1 MESFFLAVKVKT
13 HQTQFSQN
21 RVGHEKVFK
30 NFKDKVFGKAKNDYS
45 IKARFCLFL
54 TRDKKSQTQ
63 NYAQKNNLGN
73 RRNS

>member
-13 HQTQFSQN
+13 HQAQFSQN

-30 NFKDKVFGKAKNDYS
+30 NFKNKVFDQAKNDYS

-54 TRDKKSQTQ
+54 TLDKKTQTQ
-63 NYAQKNNLGN
+63 NYAQKYNLGN
-73 RRNS
+73 R